1 MSLLRRASL
10 RHLTRHPAQLALL
23 VLGVALG
30 VAVVVAID
38 LANTSARRAFT
49 LSVDSVA
56 GRATHQIET
65 TRAGLPE
72 DLYRALRVDSGLR
85 LVAPV
90 VEGTVTAE
98 PADAADGA
106 ADGATGEVR
115 GVTLRLLGIDPFA
128 ETSFRASLGGIFR
141 GGVAVDEFLTKPR
154 TAVISIA
161 SARALGV
168 TSGDEI
174 RLRIGTRLD
183 TVHLVGTLA
192 PEDEREASAL
202 GDLLVTDIATAQ
214 ELLDRTGRLDRIDL
228 IVAEGDEG
236 ASVLRKVEALLP
248 PGATLSEAGGR
259 TRTMLTMTR
268 AFRLNLSALSLL
280 ALVVGMF
287 LIYNATTFAVV
298 QRRAM
303 LGRLR
308 ALGVTRR
315 EIFAII
321 LGEAALVG
329 ALGTA
334 LGLVLGVALGQGLVA
349 LVTRTI
355 NDLYFVVSVR
365 ALAFDPLVMAKGIAL
380 GIGATVLAAIVPAAE
395 AASATPRVAMGRS
408 SLEERWRRQAPRAA
422 LLGAALAV
430 LGALVIALS
439 ERSLVL
445 SFAGFF
451 GLVAGSALTAPFVTV
466 GLMIAIRPLARLAG
480 GVIGAMAARG
490 VVSALSR
497 TGVAVSALMVAV
509 SVTVGVGIMV
519 DSFRG
524 TVIRWLGS
532 QLQADVYIS
541 PPDLSVGRADPSL
554 DPALVARLRTMPGVR
569 DTTTIRRADVE
580 EDGVITRLIALSL
593 GARTEPALPL
603 VLGDAE
609 RAWRLFRAG
618 EAVLVSQPFA
628 WRRQVGVGDAITLA
642 TDRGPRAF
650 EIAGVYEDYASEHGV
665 IAIERRAYERHW
677 DDRGISGLA
686 LFLEPGIDADDAVAE
701 ARARAGSDQQLLI
714 QSTRAIREQSL
725 EIFERTFTITSVL
738 RLLAVFV
745 AFTGV
750 LAALMALELERAR
763 ELGVLRATGL
773 TPGQL
778 WRLVLTQTGLMG
790 LAAGLFSLPLGVLLA
805 SVMIHVI
812 NVRSFGWTL
821 DMTLDPSLLAQAV
834 LVSVSASLLA
844 GLYPAWRMSRTSPAL
859 ALREE

>member
-65 TRAGLPE
+65 TRSGLPE
-72 DLYRALRVDSGLR
+72 DLYRALRVDLGLR

-98 PADAADGA
+98 PTDA

-128 ETSFRASLGGIFR
+128 EAPFRAPLGGIFR
-141 GGVAVDEFLTKPR
+141 GGVGVDEFLTKPR

-183 TVHLVGTLA
+183 TVRLVGTLA

-214 ELLDRTGRLDRIDL
+214 ELLDRRGRLDRIDL

-236 ASVLRKVEALLP
+236 TRKLREVETLLP
-248 PGATLSEAGGR
+248 PGATLRESGGR

-329 ALGTA
+329 ALGTV

-380 GIGATVLAAIVPAAE
+380 GVGATVLAALVPAAE
-395 AASATPRVAMGRS
+395 AASATPRLAMGRS

-439 ERSLVL
+439 ERSIVL
-445 SFAGFF
+445 SFVGFF

-519 DSFRG
+519 DSFRE

-554 DPALVARLRTMPGVR
+554 DPALVARLAAMPGVR
-569 DTTTIRRADVE
+569 DRTTIRRADVE

-603 VLGDAE
+603 VEGDTE

-618 EAVLVSQPFA
+618 EAVLVSQPFS

-642 TDRGPRAF
+642 TDRGPRDF

-665 IAIERRAYERHW
+665 IAIERQAYERHW

-701 ARARAGSDQQLLI
+701 ARARAGRDQQVLI

-725 EIFERTFTITSVL
+725 EIFERTFTITAVL

-778 WRLVLTQTGLMG
+778 WRLVLTQTGFMG